1 MKIVAIVML
10 IFLSGMPVFAD
21 DRNQQK
27 EVPIFTEQNIEK
39 YKKSSGSVITHEKT
53 APDKVNVKDIQYV
66 EQQIEPKSK
75 FSDSDR
81 KEIESQLRQIWTAM
95 SAKLV
100 SGDIEGALDY
110 FVDGV
115 KDRYRKTFKEMG
127 KNKLN
132 AIFSNISD
140 FHLGVLYD
148 RKAECGAIRIEG
160 GKRYSYPVSF
170 VRQDNGR
177 WKIYGF

>member
-1 MKIVAIVML
+1 MKIVAMVML
-10 IFLSGMPVFAD
+10 IFLSGIHAFAGDGVPVFTD
-21 DRNQQK
+21 NDL
-27 EVPIFTEQNIEK
+27 EK
-39 YKKSSGSVITHEKT
+39 YKKSSDGAITHEKK
-53 APDKVNVKDIQYV
+53 APTMVNVKDIQYA
-66 EQQIEPKSK
+66 EQQKEPKNE

-115 KDRYRKTFKEMG
+115 KDRYRKTFKDMSES
-127 KNKLN
+127 KLK
-132 AIFSNISD
+132 AVFSNVSD
-140 FHLGVLYD
+140 FKLGVLYD

-170 VRQDNGR
+170 VRQDNGG

>member
-1 MKIVAIVML
+1 MKIVAMAML

-21 DRNQQK
+21 DKGTINM
-27 EVPIFTEQNIEK
+27 
-39 YKKSSGSVITHEKT
+39 
-53 APDKVNVKDIQYV
+53 
-66 EQQIEPKSK
+66 
-75 FSDSDR
+75 DR

-95 SAKLV
+95 SAKVV

-115 KDRYRKTFKEMG
+115 KDRYRKTFKEMSE
-127 KNKLN
+127 NKLK
-132 AIFSNISD
+132 AVFSNVSD
-140 FHLGVLYD
+140 FKLGVLSD
-148 RKAECGAIRIEG
+148 RKAECGAIRNEG

-170 VRQDNGR
+170 VRQDNGG